1 MSDLKQCLLAAI
13 IAAAP
18 CGFAGTIITTNLPSN
33 DTIVDINAMQDG
45 AAAYSGTNQ
54 NLWYQPFDTKGNL
67 LEVTLEPGTY
77 TFRVIDETD
86 AASMFPSLTGAQL
99 AEIGGGGWTFN
110 TPWSTDY
117 MVFDSS
123 AASNANEPQLF
134 SGSINQASATFGSA
148 AAAYAAAIS
157 GGYYDQIVTNGG
169 RYTGTIVNQFTI
181 TGSPETLIFVIP
193 DYDLADNNG
202 IESVLI
208 SGSTSSSGTP
218 EPATWLLL
226 GAGSSAMF
234 IFSRVRTRRP

>member
-1 MSDLKQCLLAAI
+1 MSDLKKCLLAAI

-33 DTIVDINAMQDG
+33 DIIVDINAMQDG
-45 AAAYSGTNQ
+45 AATFSGPNQ
-54 NLWYQPFDTKGNL
+54 NLWYQPFDLGGNL
-67 LEVTLEPGTY
+67 LEVTLQPGTY
-77 TFRVIDETD
+77 SFRAIDEAD
-86 AASMFPSLTGAQL
+86 AASMFPSLTGGQL
-99 AEIGGGGWTFN
+99 AEIGGGAWTFN
-110 TPWSTDY
+110 SPWSTDY

-123 AASNANEPQLF
+123 ARTNANESQLF
-134 SGSINQASATFGSA
+134 SGSINQLGATFGNA

-193 DYDLADNNG
+193 DYDLSDNNG

-208 SGSTSSSGTP
+208 SGSPSSSSAP

-226 GAGSSAMF
+226 GAGGSAMF